1 MPHYSIQQI
10 AQQVNASP
18 LDDPEFAQKTITG
31 VSTLNGAGPDQVSF
45 FTNGKYK
52 AGLSTTKAAAVLI
65 SEDHQGFIPDRAI
78 VVKNP
83 HVAFAYVA
91 QLFDDTPRIATGIA
105 TTATIAKSARLGEN
119 VSIGANAVIAEH
131 VYLGDNTQIGA
142 NVYIGQSTE
151 IGNNTLIYPN
161 TTLHHNLQIGA
172 NVVIQSNSI
181 IGSDGFGFANEKGQW
196 LAIPQTGRVLIG
208 DDTHIGAGCTIDR
221 GALDDTVIGYNVII
235 DNQVHIAHNC
245 EIGDHS
251 CICGAT
257 GMAGSCK
264 IGRYVVIA
272 GSCAINGHITIADK
286 VQITGFSMVTSDI
299 LEAGVYSSGQP
310 ALPNREWRKN
320 AVRARQLD
328 DLFGRVKQLEKI
340 ANTKV

>member
-1 MPHYSIQQI
+1 MSHYSIQQI
-10 AQQVNASP
+10 AQHVNALP
-18 LDDPEFAQKTITG
+18 LDDPEFANRIITG
-31 VSTLNGAGPDQVSF
+31 VNTLNSATPDQVSF
-45 FTNGKYK
+45 FTNAKYK
-52 AGLSTTKAAAVLI
+52 SDLTTTHAAAVLI

-78 VVKNP
+78 IVKNP
-83 HVAFAYVA
+83 HVAFAYIA
-91 QLFDDTPRIATGIA
+91 QLFDNTPRIATGIA
-105 TTATIAKSARLGEN
+105 ATATIAKSARLGKN
-119 VSIGANAVIAEH
+119 VSIGANAVIGEH
-131 VYLGDNTQIGA
+131 VFLGDDAQIGA
-142 NVYIGQSTE
+142 NVFIGQCTE
-151 IGNNTLIYPN
+151 IGNNTKVYPN

-172 NVVIQSNSI
+172 NVVIQSNTI
-181 IGSDGFGFANEKGQW
+181 VGSDGFGFANEKGQW
-196 LAIPQTGRVLIG
+196 LPIPQTGRVVIG

-264 IGRYVVIA
+264 IGKYVVIA

-328 DLFGRVKQLEKI
+328 DLFGRVKQIEK
-340 ANTKV
+340 NLKN